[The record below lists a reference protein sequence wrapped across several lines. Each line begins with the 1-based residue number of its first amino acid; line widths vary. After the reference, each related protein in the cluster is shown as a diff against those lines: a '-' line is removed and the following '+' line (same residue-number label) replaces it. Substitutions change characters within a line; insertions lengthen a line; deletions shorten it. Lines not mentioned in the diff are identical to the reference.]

1 MMAKEINNEKTD
13 EANKEKQEPEK
24 EKQEPELQKPPISPL
39 EEARALNESI
49 KAHNAELKLLLDRQ
63 ERLAAD
69 ARLEGKGFAGQNQK
83 VKEPA
88 PNEKAMEFFKGS
100 EIEKALARHPQ
111 LE

>member
-1 MMAKEINNEKTD
+1 MMAEEINNEKTD
-13 EANKEKQEPEK
+13 EANKEKQEPETQELPK
-24 EKQEPELQKPPISPL
+24 ELPISPL

-63 ERLAAD
+63 EKLAAD

>member
-13 EANKEKQEPEK
+13 EANKEKQEPET
-24 EKQEPELQKPPISPL
+24 QELPISPL

-63 ERLAAD
+63 EKLAAD

-83 VKEPA
+83 VREPT
-88 PNEKAMEFFKGS
+88 PNDKAMEFFKGS

>member
-1 MMAKEINNEKTD
+1 MMAEEINNEKTD
-13 EANKEKQEPEK
+13 EANKEKQEPETQELPK
-24 EKQEPELQKPPISPL
+24 ELPISPL

-83 VKEPA
+83 VREPT
-88 PNEKAMEFFKGS
+88 PNDKAMEFLKDQKLKKHWQGT
-100 EIEKALARHPQ
+100 LN
-111 LE
+111 

>member
-1 MMAKEINNEKTD
+1 MAEINNEKTD
-13 EANKEKQEPEK
+13 EANKEKTDKANK
-24 EKQEPELQKPPISPL
+24 EKQEPEKQELPISPL

-63 ERLAAD
+63 EKLAAD

-83 VKEPA
+83 VREPT
-88 PNEKAMEFFKGS
+88 PNDKAMEFFKGS